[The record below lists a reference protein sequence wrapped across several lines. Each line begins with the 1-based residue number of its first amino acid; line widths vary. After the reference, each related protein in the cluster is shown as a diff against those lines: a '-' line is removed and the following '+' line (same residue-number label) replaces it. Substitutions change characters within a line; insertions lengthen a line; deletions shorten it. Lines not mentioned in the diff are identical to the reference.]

1 MKNQNNLNLLFIF
14 LVFLC
19 NNQFWIKKKSQLDN
33 KRLIKILIIIGS
45 FYGPLLFSFLF
56 KIHLLIGGIL
66 NGKNVHEHNDD
77 DVYGKNDVRN
87 ELHEHDDGSNARN
100 GHGNE
105 YGSNDV

>member
-1 MKNQNNLNLLFIF
+1 MLDKEEKPTWQ
-14 LVFLC
+14 
-19 NNQFWIKKKSQLDN
+19 QEAHKKSLCA
-33 KRLIKILIIIGS
+33 GS
-45 FYGPLLFSFLF
+45 FCGPLLFSFLF

-77 DVYGKNDVRN
+77 DVYGKDDVRN